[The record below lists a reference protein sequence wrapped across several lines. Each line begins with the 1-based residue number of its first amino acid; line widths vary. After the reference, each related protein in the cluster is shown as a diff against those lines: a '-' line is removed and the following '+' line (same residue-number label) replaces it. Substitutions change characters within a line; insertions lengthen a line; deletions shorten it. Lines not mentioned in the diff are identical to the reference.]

1 MMAMQLNLSQEE
13 LEYLTGVLERAHE
26 ELREEIYRT
35 DDFNFKQVLK
45 GRETIVVS
53 LLDKLS
59 RREMAQR
66 A

>member
-1 MMAMQLNLSQEE
+1 MQLNLSQEE
-13 LEYLTGVLERAHE
+13 LEYLTAVLERAHE
-26 ELREEIYRT
+26 DLREEIYRT
-35 DDFNFKQVLK
+35 DDFNFKKELK
-45 GRETIVVS
+45 GRETIIVS

>member
-1 MMAMQLNLSQEE
+1 MAMQLNLSQEE